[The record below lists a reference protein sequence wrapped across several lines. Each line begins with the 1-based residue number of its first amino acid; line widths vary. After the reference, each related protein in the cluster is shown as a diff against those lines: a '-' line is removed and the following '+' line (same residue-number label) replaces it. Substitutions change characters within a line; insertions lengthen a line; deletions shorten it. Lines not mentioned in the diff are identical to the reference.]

1 VPLTLAEVLREHW
14 PGYARA
20 HRPRLAAPHY
30 RAVRRVLAC
39 RTAEMGGRLYRCG
52 DCRKQHFAY
61 HSCNHR
67 NCPQCG
73 ALDQQI
79 WSAKQEARL
88 LPVPYF
94 MVTFTLASELRS
106 LARAHPKVLYNLM
119 LRESAATLS
128 DVIAT
133 KTKGGRAG
141 FTSVLHTWGRQ
152 MQQHPHVHLIVP
164 AIALDAEGK
173 NLIHP
178 TKDSFLVHFRPLA
191 DRFRSRLH
199 QALKEQHP
207 LLYAKLSADARRAL
221 APSTRWNVQLQHAG
235 RGHAALRYLARYV
248 QRSAFHPKR
257 LLGYDPAGNIL
268 LRWTS
273 SDTGRT
279 AVMRLH
285 PHEFIRRWLL
295 HVLPKGFTRVRH
307 YGFLSSAATRT
318 RLKIRLLLGELG
330 EPLPKLPELDPFPCP
345 QCGGVLHFVRE
356 IPRLTPARGPPFIRI
371 ASHHHN
377 TA

>member
-1 VPLTLAEVLREHW
+1 MALTLADVLREHW

-20 HRPRLAAPHY
+20 HRSALAAAHY
-30 RAVRRVLAC
+30 RAVRCVLAC
-39 RTAEMGGRLYRCG
+39 RSPAMGGRLYRCKA
-52 DCRKQHFAY
+52 CRKTHFAY

-79 WSAKQEARL
+79 WSARQEARL

-106 LARAHPKVLYNLM
+106 LCLAQPKTLYRLM
-119 LRESAATLS
+119 LKESAAALS
-128 DVIAT
+128 DVIAS
-133 KTKGGRAG
+133 KTKGARAG

-152 MQQHPHVHLIVP
+152 MQHHPHVHLIVP
-164 AIALDAEGK
+164 AIALGAEGK
-173 NLIHP
+173 HLLHP
-178 TKDSFLVHFRPLA
+178 PKDTFLVHYRPLA
-191 DRFRSRLH
+191 ERFRSRL
-199 QALKEQHP
+199 QRALKDQHP
-207 LLYAKLSADARRAL
+207 DIDTQLTGDQRRAL
-221 APSTRWNVQLQHAG
+221 APATQWNVQLQPVG
-235 RGHAALRYLARYV
+235 RGQAALRYLARYV

-257 LLGYDPAGNIL
+257 LLGYDPTGHIL

-273 SDTGRT
+273 SDTRRS

-295 HVLPKGFTRVRH
+295 HVLPKGFTRLRH
-307 YGFLSSAATRT
+307 YGFLSSAATPT

-330 EPLPKLPELDPFPCP
+330 EPLPKLPQLDPFPCP

-356 IPRLTPARGPPFIRI
+356 IPRLRAARGPPLTTL
-371 ASHHHN
+371 APHHQKSP
-377 TA
+377 

>member
-1 VPLTLAEVLREHW
+1 VALNLAEVLREHW

-20 HRPRLAAPHY
+20 HASRLAAPHY
-30 RAVRRVLAC
+30 RAVRCVLAC
-39 RTAEMGGRLYRCG
+39 RTPAMGGRLYRCNH
-52 DCRKQHFAY
+52 CRKPHYAY

-79 WSAKQEARL
+79 WSARQEAHL
-88 LPVPYF
+88 LPAPYF

-106 LARAHPKVLYNLM
+106 LCLAHPKVLYDLM
-119 LRESAATLS
+119 LRESAAALS

-133 KTKGGRAG
+133 KTQGGRSG

-152 MQQHPHVHLIVP
+152 MQHHPHVHLIVP
-164 AIALDAEGK
+164 ATALDAKGN

-178 TKDSFLVHFRPLA
+178 TNDCFLVHYHPLA

-199 QALKEQHP
+199 HALKESHP
-207 LLYAKLSADARRAL
+207 RLYAQLSADARRAL
-221 APSTRWNVQLQHAG
+221 APATQWNVQLQPVG
-235 RGHAALRYLARYV
+235 RGRAALRYLARYV
-248 QRSAFHPKR
+248 QRSAFHPMR
-257 LLGYDPAGNIL
+257 LLGYDPDGKVL

-307 YGFLSSAATRT
+307 YGFLSSAAKRT

-330 EPLPKLPELDPFPCP
+330 EPLPKLPEFEAFSCTG
-345 QCGGVLHFVRE
+345 CGGRLSFARE
-356 IPRLTPARGPPFIRI
+356 IPRATPPRGPPIGQWTSRHQKC
-371 ASHHHN
+371 A
-377 TA
+377 